1 MAVALATQSPPL
13 SPQFSPA
20 SIKKRRAEA
29 TTTPWMFA
37 GPAVFLMVIILIV
50 PILLAL
56 YLSFTNYSLGAI
68 DFEWIG
74 IQNYERIFTRSSF
87 SKMFTS
93 TFIYVGVVVPGSI
106 ILGLLAALGI
116 NSLTTGKGFYQTIY
130 FLPVMA
136 TLVAMAIVWEL
147 ALHPSIGIINRSFE
161 ATCSVPII
169 SGFLAMEW
177 VPFVDSSSTFFGHG
191 CAAGFP
197 NWLGDR
203 KTALPVLCFIGMWQ
217 AVGFN
222 MVLYMA
228 GLTSV
233 PRELYQAA
241 EMDGVISPWSRF
253 WLVTWPMLGPTNVF
267 VITITAIRSFQS
279 FDTIEA
285 LTRGGPSKSTYV
297 MMYALYEKGI
307 KQNLIGMAAAITII
321 FLIFVFLLTMA
332 QRYFVERKV
341 HYS

>member
-1 MAVALATQSPPL
+1 MSVAIATHSTN
-13 SPQFSPA
+13 PA
-20 SIKKRRAEA
+20 LLPANNKKQRSIIS
-29 TTTPWMFA
+29 TTPWLFA
-37 GPAVFLMVIILIV
+37 GPAVMLMVIILIV

-56 YLSFTNYSLGAI
+56 YLSFTNYSLGAA

-74 IQNYERIFTRSSF
+74 MENYERIFSRSNYA
-87 SKMFTS
+87 KMFTS

-116 NSLTTGKGFYQTIY
+116 NSLTIGRGFYQTIY

-136 TLVAMAIVWEL
+136 TLVAMALVWEL

-161 ATCSVPII
+161 IACEIPIL
-169 SGFLAMEW
+169 SGFLTLEW
-177 VPFVDSSSTFFGHG
+177 APFIDSSATFFGRG
-191 CAAGFP
+191 CVEGFP

-203 KTALPVLCFIGMWQ
+203 DTALPVLCFIGIWQ

-233 PRELYQAA
+233 PRSLYQAA
-241 EMDGVISPWSRF
+241 EMDGVVSPWSRF

-321 FLIFVFLLTMA
+321 FLIFVFLLTTA